1 MLPQFF
7 LKTKLLPPR
16 LGRRVL
22 PRPRLLERMRSYLD
36 RPSTIVCANAG
47 CGKTTLVTDF
57 VRSSGLESVW
67 YQIDPSDLDLAVF
80 FGYLAYGI
88 RNLRPDFGQVT
99 LGFITETEG
108 LASKTDQLVDVFVNE
123 VSEQVEQ
130 KTIVVLDDYHH
141 VDTSE
146 PIAVAVDRL
155 LRYLPDVLHIVITSR
170 SMPNLSVTRLR
181 SKGLVGVLDRQ
192 DLLFTQGE
200 VEQLFTETFGQP
212 MSNDLV
218 SKLHESTH
226 GWATGL
232 QLIAQAVEH
241 RRGAGLDRESRPT
254 LAASRGRDAT
264 ASESA
269 LLEVLKQSEEEIINY
284 FAEEVF
290 GYETA
295 ETQEVLL
302 RLSLFNHI
310 DPVAAGC
317 VLPPEEAY
325 QLLSSLQRRNLFISH
340 VEGGGVDEYKFH
352 PMFRRFLRRRLK
364 AEVGEAGLRALHREL
379 GDKLMQ
385 AGKWQ
390 KAGLHYAEAHDT
402 EAMAAI
408 MVERGRELLDAGMFE
423 IIKRGYT
430 EVSNSV
436 ERLHPEVARLRAHI
450 ARMEGDLALA
460 ERLFSKAV
468 DDARA
473 IEDTSCGAWSLH
485 ELAAVF
491 LQRGEH
497 ARAYT
502 LAREA
507 LAKAPASDLVLQ
519 AQCQH
524 TIGNCQ
530 FLQGVTTGEFGE
542 AIETWRA
549 AVELARRAGNNRLA
563 RTISHNIGV
572 PYAFTGDIARAR
584 EWFSQLVEPGESRVP
599 FPQQALA
606 YCNLARLDL
615 AAGDFDSC
623 ERRLEKAMEIA
634 RLFNLTLARAEAH
647 EVLGN
652 LQRERGQFHLAR
664 EHYYHAESLFRDSN
678 IQLESRELP
687 DEQVRLLLAE
697 GLLSQARAA
706 AEKLMARRAELGYG
720 VPLARARLLVGQALL
735 ETGDRDG
742 KQDPRGLL
750 AEALGQFEACRSNT
764 MAARTRLLL
773 ARAEYEKGDPES
785 AARHLAEAIRL
796 AREFGYSHWLK
807 TEAGRHPQ
815 LFGLAFSRNIEAE
828 YLTSLGMRGAAE
840 AAGVEGTKTLAAYAQ
855 SSSAAMPLHAHAPA
869 PAARQAAEVREI
881 DLVINMLGPVEV
893 LREQGRRLAPDA
905 WTLSRALRILCFIA
919 SRHNH
924 RAIKDSIVE
933 TFWADTP
940 LEDIDKN
947 FWPTISYIRR
957 ALNSGQEV
965 KKNFIRY
972 RENAYYLN
980 PEFNYLLDTEEFE
993 RLIARARAERV
1004 EGKPEAAAEAARR
1017 AIELYRGD
1025 FLSDYYDSWV
1035 EEPRAYYRNIYFA
1048 MLKELADHY
1057 HRLQDYKQ
1065 SILYCQMILK
1075 GDAYREDVHRQL
1087 MDAYALTGNRAALRE
1102 QYEGLKA
1109 LLMEELGVDPL
1120 PETVATYRR
1129 LTGQEQR

>member
-1 MLPQFF
+1 
-7 LKTKLLPPR
+7 
-16 LGRRVL
+16 
-22 PRPRLLERMRSYLD
+22 MRSFLD

-57 VRSSGLESVW
+57 VRSSGLSSVW

-88 RNLRPDFGQVT
+88 RSLRRDFGQVT
-99 LGFITETEG
+99 LGFIAETEG
-108 LASKTDQLVDVFVNE
+108 LASKAEQLVDVFVNE
-123 VSEQVEQ
+123 VSEQVEE

-146 PIAVAVDRL
+146 AIAVAVDRL
-155 LRYLPDVLHIVITSR
+155 LQYVPDVLHIVITSR
-170 SMPNLSVTRLR
+170 AMPNLSVTRLR
-181 SKGLVGVLDRQ
+181 SKGLVGVVDRQ
-192 DLLFTQGE
+192 DLLFTQEE
-200 VEQLFTETFGQP
+200 VEQLFTETFGQQ
-212 MSNDLV
+212 MSEDLA

-241 RRGAGLDRESRPT
+241 RRTTRLGAESKPAAAAAHAGDV
-254 LAASRGRDAT
+254 AASET
-264 ASESA
+264 A
-269 LLEVLKQSEEEIINY
+269 LLEVLKQSEEEIFNY

-290 GYETA
+290 DYESA

-310 DPVAAGC
+310 DPIAAGC

-325 QLLSSLQRRNLFISH
+325 HLLLSLQRRNLFISH

-352 PMFRRFLRRRLK
+352 PMFRSFLRRRLK
-364 AEVGEAGLRALHREL
+364 ARVGEPGLRAIHREM

-390 KAGLHYAEAHDT
+390 KAGLHYAEARDT
-402 EAMAAI
+402 RAMAGI

-423 IIKRGYT
+423 IIKRGYS
-430 EVSNSV
+430 EVSKSGD
-436 ERLHPEVARLRAHI
+436 RLHPEILRLRAHI

-460 ERLFSKAV
+460 ERLFTTAIE
-468 DDARA
+468 DARA
-473 IEDTSCGAWSLH
+473 LGDILCEAWSLH
-485 ELAAVF
+485 GLAAVF
-491 LQRGEH
+491 LQRGEQ
-497 ARAYT
+497 ARAYP
-502 LAREA
+502 LARDA
-507 LAKAPASDLVLQ
+507 LAKSPSGDLVLQ

-524 TIGNCQ
+524 TMGNCQ
-530 FLQGVTTGEFGE
+530 FLQGVTTGEFDE
-542 AIETWRA
+542 AIETWREG
-549 AVELARRAGNNRLA
+549 VELARRAGNNRLA

-584 EWFSQLVEPGESRVP
+584 EWFSLMVEDGEASVP
-599 FPQQALA
+599 FPQQSLA

-615 AAGDFDSC
+615 MTGDFEAC
-623 ERRLEKAMEIA
+623 ERHLEKAMEIA

-647 EVLGN
+647 EMLGN
-652 LQRERGQFHLAR
+652 LQRKRGQFHLAR
-664 EHYYHAESLFRDSN
+664 EHYYHAENLFRDSH
-678 IQLESRELP
+678 IQLESRDLP

-697 GLLSQARAA
+697 GHLSQALDA
-706 AEKLMARRAELGYG
+706 AEKLMSRRAELGYG
-720 VPLARARLLVGQALL
+720 MPLARARLLVGQVQL
-735 ETGDRDG
+735 EISD
-742 KQDPRGLL
+742 QDPKRLL
-750 AEALGQFEACRSNT
+750 TEALGQFEACRSHT
-764 MAARTRLLL
+764 LAAKAHMLL
-773 ARAEYEKGDPES
+773 ARASYNRGDLDS
-785 AARHLAEAIRL
+785 AASHLGHSIRL
-796 AREFGYSHWLK
+796 ASEFGYSYWIK
-807 TEAGRHPQ
+807 TEAERLPS
-815 LFGLAFSRNIEAE
+815 LFRLAFARDIEVAS
-828 YLTSLGMRGAAE
+828 LTSLGVRSEALRTEGA
-840 AAGVEGTKTLAAYAQ
+840 KTLAASAQ
-855 SSSAAMPLHAHAPA
+855 PALSQMTSLSPSATV
-869 PAARQAAEVREI
+869 AARQAAEDREI
-881 DLVINMLGPVEV
+881 DLTINMLGQVEV
-893 LREQGRRLAPDA
+893 LREQGRNLAPDA

-924 RAIKDSIVE
+924 RATKDAIIE

-957 ALNSGQEV
+957 ALNSNQEV

-1004 EGKPEAAAEAARR
+1004 GGNLEASADAARR
-1017 AIELYRGD
+1017 AIELYRGE
-1025 FLSDYYDSWV
+1025 FLCEYYESWV
-1035 EEPRAYYRNIYFA
+1035 EEPRTYYRNIYFA

-1065 SILYCQMILK
+1065 SMLYCQMILK

-1120 PETVATYRR
+1120 PETVATYKR
-1129 LTGQEQR
+1129 LTGQDRG